1 MTDLMFQLRRSPR
14 RLLERD
20 QHPGPGPGQ
29 LALILA
35 RPGVG
40 KTALLVGIGID
51 ALLAGQK
58 VLYISFDRTVAKV
71 NEWFDEILMEMLQR
85 EKKVEHWGAI
95 QLDIQRRLHI
105 QTYMDHSFSVDRL
118 QQGVDV
124 LARAMEFEPDVI
136 VIDRTEQENFDKET
150 VGVLKEMAAS
160 LEAELWMAYRT
171 HRTGP
176 QGEPGHLPPPAD
188 QLEDLV
194 DLAIRLDPQGSKVR
208 LHVVVDRDKIVDED
222 LNILLDPQTLLLTS
236 GFSPGR

>member
-1 MTDLMFQLRRSPR
+1 
-14 RLLERD
+14 
-20 QHPGPGPGQ
+20 

-51 ALLAGQK
+51 ALLAGQR
-58 VLYISFDRTVAKV
+58 VLYISFDRTVEKV
-71 NEWFDEILMEMLQR
+71 NDWFDEILTEMLQR
-85 EKKVEHWGAI
+85 EKKSEHLSAI
-95 QLDIQRRLHI
+95 QLEIQRRRHI
-105 QTYMDHSFSVDRL
+105 QTYVDHSFSVDRL
-118 QQGVDV
+118 RQGVDV
-124 LARAMEFEPDVI
+124 LARAMEFKPDVI

-150 VGVLKEMAAS
+150 VSVLKEMAAG
-160 LEAELWMAYRT
+160 LDAELWMAYQT

-208 LHVVVDRDKIVDED
+208 LHVVVDRDKIVDKD
-222 LNILLDPQTLLLTS
+222 LNILLDPRTLLLTS
-236 GFSPGR
+236 GFSPGH